1 MEKAT
6 ARDQVVEEELSDQ
19 EEVRIWVLWC
29 QIVACTLSKCSLLK
43 KKKSVENR
51 KLTLQN
57 IGEGGKENFNLVK

>member
-51 KLTLQN
+51 KQAYASEQRWWRKRKL
-57 IGEGGKENFNLVK
+57 